1 MTIRAYN
8 ELYLNDA
15 IKNLANAFDYA
26 INVCKLEPDWF
37 AELFVQSEISSQ
49 FERGNPAIISGKSGA
64 ELVRDML
71 DVVYHEKELPVP
83 TFSESRTPEYWA
95 GWALAQY
102 QWASAKR
109 FKDIFERIPLSEII
123 AMYPVFHEMDI
134 SRFNESMDKRYN
146 QVVTETK
153 LHKIRESRQI
163 SQSELAALSNVNLRS
178 IQLYEQRV
186 NDIDKA
192 QAHTLYKLTRVLGC
206 NIEDLLEKPETIKR

>member
-26 INVCKLEPDWF
+26 INVCKLKPDWF
-37 AELFVQSEISSQ
+37 MKLFVQSNISVQ
-49 FERGNPAIISGKSGA
+49 FERGNPAIISGKSGE
-64 ELVRDML
+64 ELVRDIL
-71 DVVYHEKELPVP
+71 DAVYPNEKLPAP
-83 TFSESRTPEYWA
+83 TFSEGRTPEYWA

-123 AMYPVFHEMDI
+123 AMYPTYHEMDI
-134 SRFNESMDKRYN
+134 TRFNESMDKRYSE
-146 QVVTETK
+146 VVTETK
-153 LHKIRESRQI
+153 LRKIRESRQL
-163 SQSELAALSNVNLRS
+163 SQGELANLSGVNIRS

-192 QAHTLYKLTRVLGC
+192 QAQTLYKLSRTLGC
-206 NIEDLLEKPETIKR
+206 NVEDLLENPEEM

>member
-26 INVCKLEPDWF
+26 INVCKLKPDWF
-37 AELFVQSEISSQ
+37 MKLFVQSAISVQ
-49 FERGNPAIISGKSGA
+49 FERGNPAIISGKSGE
-64 ELVRDML
+64 ELVRDIL
-71 DVVYHEKELPVP
+71 GAVYPNEKLPAP
-83 TFSESRTPEYWA
+83 TFSEGRTPEYWA

-123 AMYPVFHEMDI
+123 AMYPTYHEMDI
-134 SRFNESMDKRYN
+134 TRFNESMDKRYSE
-146 QVVTETK
+146 VVTETK
-153 LHKIRESRQI
+153 LRKIRESRQL
-163 SQSELAALSNVNLRS
+163 SQGELAKLSGVNIRS

-192 QAHTLYKLTRVLGC
+192 QAQTLYKLSRALGC
-206 NIEDLLEKPETIKR
+206 SVEDLLENPEEM

>member
-1 MTIRAYN
+1 MTIRAYD

-15 IKNLANAFDYA
+15 IRSLANAFDYA

-37 AELFVQSEISSQ
+37 MKLFVQSNISVQ
-49 FERGNPAIISGKSGA
+49 FERGNPAIISGKSGE
-64 ELVRDML
+64 ELVRDIL
-71 DVVYHEKELPVP
+71 SEVYPNEKLPAP
-83 TFSESRTPEYWA
+83 TFSEGRTPEYWA

-102 QWASAKR
+102 QWTSAKR

-123 AMYPVFHEMDI
+123 AMYPTYHEMDI

-146 QVVTETK
+146 EVVTETK
-153 LHKIRESRQI
+153 LRKIRESRQL
-163 SQSELAALSNVNLRS
+163 SQGELAKLSGVNIRS

-192 QAHTLYKLTRVLGC
+192 QVQTLYKLSRALGC
-206 NIEDLLEKPETIKR
+206 SIEGLLEKPEEM

>member
-26 INVCKLEPDWF
+26 INVCKLKPDWF
-37 AELFVQSEISSQ
+37 MKLFVQSAISVQ
-49 FERGNPAIISGKSGA
+49 FERGNPAIISGKSGE
-64 ELVRDML
+64 ELVRDIL
-71 DVVYHEKELPVP
+71 GVVYPNEKLPAP
-83 TFSESRTPEYWA
+83 TFSEGRTPEYWA

-123 AMYPVFHEMDI
+123 AMYPTYHEMDI
-134 SRFNESMDKRYN
+134 TRFNESMDKRYSE
-146 QVVTETK
+146 VVTETK
-153 LHKIRESRQI
+153 LRKIRESRQL
-163 SQSELAALSNVNLRS
+163 SQGELAKLSGVNIRS

-192 QAHTLYKLTRVLGC
+192 QAQTLYKLSRALGC
-206 NIEDLLEKPETIKR
+206 SVEDLLENPEEM

>member
-26 INVCKLEPDWF
+26 INVCKLKPDWF
-37 AELFVQSEISSQ
+37 MKLFVQSAISVQ
-49 FERGNPAIISGKSGA
+49 FERGNPAIISGKSGE
-64 ELVRDML
+64 ELVRDIL
-71 DVVYHEKELPVP
+71 GVVYPNEKLPAS
-83 TFSESRTPEYWA
+83 TFSEDRTPEYWA

-123 AMYPVFHEMDI
+123 AMYPTYHEMDI
-134 SRFNESMDKRYN
+134 TRFNESMDKRYSE
-146 QVVTETK
+146 VVTETK
-153 LHKIRESRQI
+153 LRKIRESRQL
-163 SQSELAALSNVNLRS
+163 SQGELAKLSGVNIRS

-192 QAHTLYKLTRVLGC
+192 QAQTLYKLSRALGC
-206 NIEDLLEKPETIKR
+206 NVEDLLENPEEM

>member
-15 IKNLANAFDYA
+15 IKNLANAFNYA

-37 AELFVQSEISSQ
+37 AKLFVLSDVSTQ
-49 FERGNPAIISGKSGA
+49 FERGNPAFISGKSGE
-64 ELVRDML
+64 ELVRDIL
-71 DVVYHEKELPVP
+71 SEVDPGEELPAP
-83 TFSESRTPEYWA
+83 LFSEERTPEYWA

-109 FKDIFERIPLSEII
+109 FKDIFERIPLSTII
-123 AMYPVFHEMDI
+123 AMYPTFHEMDI
-134 SRFNESMDKRYN
+134 SRFNESMDRRYN
-146 QVVTETK
+146 EFVTETK
-153 LHKIRESRQI
+153 LHKIRKSRQI
-163 SQSELAALSNVNLRS
+163 SQTELAKLSGVNLRS

-192 QAHTLYKLTRVLGC
+192 QAQTLYKLSRVLGC
-206 NIEDLLEKPETIKR
+206 NVEDLLEKPATF

>member
-26 INVCKLEPDWF
+26 INVCKLEPNWF
-37 AELFVQSEISSQ
+37 MKLFIQSNISEQ
-49 FERGNPAIISGKSGA
+49 FERGNPAIISGISGE
-64 ELVRDML
+64 ELVRDIL
-71 DVVYHEKELPVP
+71 SEVYPNEKLPIP
-83 TFSESRTPEYWA
+83 IFSEGRTPEYWA

-123 AMYPVFHEMDI
+123 AMYPTYHEMDI
-134 SRFNESMDKRYN
+134 SCFNESMGERYN
-146 QVVTETK
+146 DVVTETK
-153 LHKIRESRQI
+153 LRKIRESRQL
-163 SQSELAALSNVNLRS
+163 SQSELAKLSGVNIRS

-192 QAHTLYKLTRVLGC
+192 QAQTLYKLSRVLGC
-206 NIEDLLEKPETIKR
+206 SVEDLLEKPEEM